1 MPKALRGKYQ
11 NRSVYSEMLK
21 IFRYVASTVNAHT
34 GAMSHV
40 HPVAVTASGSAS
52 IKVNARCHA
61 QHLATS
67 YLAMSD
73 APTSYLAAINVPAS
87 VGKTVRST
95 AARRAACGTMRTQI

>member
-1 MPKALRGKYQ
+1 MIL
-11 NRSVYSEMLK
+11 
-21 IFRYVASTVNAHT
+21 RYVASTVNAHIS
-34 GAMSHV
+34 AMSHV
-40 HPVAVTASGSAS
+40 HLVAETASGSVS

-67 YLAMSD
+67 CLAMSD